1 MPTALITGVSG
12 QDGSLLL
19 DIARNEFEQVV
30 GLSRLPSDSN
40 GEVYRVVAQ
49 EGNYIEIQTSYS
61 SQAIEDHIATYQPD
75 EIYHFA
81 ADSFIPTGWKD
92 PLANIDSNYALTMS
106 ILEAIRTHCPTAR
119 LLNACSREIFGA
131 TETPYVN
138 ECTPLAP
145 KTPYGVNK
153 AAALWMARAYRER
166 YGIFVANAILFNH
179 ESPRRPE
186 HFVTRKI
193 SKRVAE
199 IKLGIAEGLEL
210 GNLEV
215 RRDWGHAADFIAAM
229 QQMLKVNTP
238 DDFVIGTGTTH
249 TLQSFVEHAFGYAGL
264 DWRQHVKSCEHLV
277 RKSDTVGC
285 AADISKAKEKLGW
298 SPKITFQELVEEM
311 VESDLENLAKS
322 GIRSA
327 A

>member
-1 MPTALITGVSG
+1 VATALITGISG
-12 QDGSLLL
+12 QDGSLLAENL
-19 DIARNEFEQVV
+19 SVTYERVFGVTRKQSGEKARK
-30 GLSRLPSDSN
+30 LLPSD
-40 GEVYRVVAQ
+40 R
-49 EGNYIEIQTSYS
+49 IEIFASDDLAREVEL
-61 SQAIEDHIATYQPD
+61 AIAEHRPD

-81 ADSFIPTGWKD
+81 ADSFIPSGWD
-92 PLANIDSNYALTMS
+92 TPTQNIDSNYGLTLS
-106 ILEAIRTHCPTAR
+106 ILDSVHRHSPESRI
-119 LLNACSREIFGA
+119 LNACSREIFGQTQA
-131 TETPYVN
+131 TSVSES
-138 ECTPLAP
+138 TPLAP
-145 KTPYGVNK
+145 CTPYGVNK
-153 AAALWMARAYRER
+153 AASLWMARAYRER
-166 YGIFVANAILFNH
+166 HGVFVANAILFNH

-229 QQMLKVNTP
+229 QQMLKVDTP

-249 TLQSFVEHAFGYAGL
+249 TLQSFVEHAFSYAGL
-264 DWRQHVKSCEHLV
+264 DWRLHVKSCEHLV

-285 AADISKAKEKLGW
+285 AADISKAKAKLEW

-311 VESDLENLAKS
+311 VESDLENLTKS